1 MTPVF
6 VDSFY
11 FFAILNPND
20 GAHAKAV
27 DHSNRYN
34 GPLLTTTWVFTEV
47 ADGLARTQRR
57 DAFRTLVSRFRQVG
71 TNEIVPTSDEL
82 FEKGMMLYDERRD
95 KHWSLTDCI
104 SFVVMKER
112 DLKDVLTGDH
122 HFEQAGFK
130 PLLK

>member
-20 GAHAKAV
+20 AAHLKAIN
-27 DHSNRYN
+27 HSRQYS
-34 GPLLTTTWVFTEV
+34 GPLVTTSWVFTEV

-57 DAFRTLVSRFRQVG
+57 DAFRQLVLRFRQLE
-71 TNEIVPTSDEL
+71 TNEIVPNSDEL
-82 FEKGMMLYDERRD
+82 FEQGIMLYDERRD

-112 DLKDVLTGDH
+112 DLKEVLTGDH
-122 HFEQAGFK
+122 HFEQAGFR